1 MRKRACVATKL
12 RLSARRSFRISV
24 VSITLLACAS
34 PNSLL
39 DQRVIVDL
47 SHSYTSDTIYW
58 PTEEGFVLEGG
69 STGMTDKGYWYS
81 ANRFR
86 SAEHGGT
93 HIDAPEHFAQGHW
106 TVDEIPLRRL
116 IGPAVRVEVRRQAE
130 KNPDYEVTVSDFEA
144 WEALHGAIPQGA
156 IVLIDTGFGRRW
168 PDRESYLGTGDFG
181 AEAVSKLHFPGLA
194 PSAAEWL
201 VGEREIHAVGLDTA
215 SIDRG
220 QSTLFESHRILFEAN
235 IPAFENLANLD
246 QLPEKGFSV
255 IALPMKIEGGSGAP
269 LRAIGL
275 VPR

>member
-1 MRKRACVATKL
+1 MGLLLGCATAPPPL
-12 RLSARRSFRISV
+12 AQQRL
-24 VSITLLACAS
+24 
-34 PNSLL
+34 
-39 DQRVIVDL
+39 VDL
-47 SHSYTSDTIYW
+47 THAFDEDTIYW